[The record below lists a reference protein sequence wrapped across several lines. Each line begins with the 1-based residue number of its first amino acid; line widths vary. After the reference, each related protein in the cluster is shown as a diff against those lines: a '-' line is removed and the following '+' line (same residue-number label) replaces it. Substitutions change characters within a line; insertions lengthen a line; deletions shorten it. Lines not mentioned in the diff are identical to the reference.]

1 MLHVPDLH
9 LEKIIKVLS
18 TNLQKESTS
27 QKIQI
32 LVYIYMKI
40 VSLIRASSTSDV
52 VL

>member
-1 MLHVPDLH
+1 MLPDLH

-32 LVYIYMKI
+32 LVYEDCI
-40 VSLIRASSTSDV
+40 T
-52 VL
+52 